1 MLRWPCL
8 FKLAGDDELIYLSAE
23 TALVNECQSL
33 IWSDADQLIDSI
45 GQQFSFVENSPG
57 SFVYHKQGKPLS
69 NEQVTKL
76 IQAHAFSQTELCLTK
91 IQFPSIG
98 EAIKSVAIS

>member
-33 IWSDADQLIDSI
+33 IWSDADHLIDSK
-45 GQQFSFVENSPG
+45 GQRFSFVENLSG
-57 SFVYHKQGKPLS
+57 SFVYQKQGKPLS
-69 NEQVTKL
+69 LEQVTEF

-91 IQFPSIG
+91 IQFPCIS
-98 EAIKSVAIS
+98 EAIQSLAIK